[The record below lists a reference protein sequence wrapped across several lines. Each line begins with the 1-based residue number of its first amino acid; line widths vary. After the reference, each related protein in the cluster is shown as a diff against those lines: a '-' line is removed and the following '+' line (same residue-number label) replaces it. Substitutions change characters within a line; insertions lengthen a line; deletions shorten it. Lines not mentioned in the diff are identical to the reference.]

1 MKLLLEGSLS
11 ETLMLKDLLAGIL
24 QAEAP
29 GLSVLKLCIAS
40 SAPYGEFYFLG
51 GNYVVGA
58 KLNETD
64 IDSDEALN
72 HLLQLKEANFYYYT
86 CDSLE
91 SLPTGKALKVDLKG
105 LIESWQTVLP
115 LSSNELLDKIFEK
128 VESSK
133 QSETSTL
140 AVDAPKETA
149 EEQPFQPITPIVDK
163 SGLGFTGAQ
172 SDVDWN
178 LVNPLLVGGAPGDNA
193 ISLIGGAWED
203 NASATQ
209 GLRSLSTERAWQH
222 KLRDLVLIL
231 VVFLITLIVILYI
244 AWLVINSPSSNV
256 NPRRFSVHTPKRRIT
271 RDINR

>member
-29 GLSVLKLCIAS
+29 GRSVLKLCIAS

-149 EEQPFQPITPIVDK
+149 EEQPFQPITPVVDK

-209 GLRSLSTERAWQH
+209 GLRSLLTERAWQH

-231 VVFLITLIVILYI
+231 VVGLITLIVICCI
-244 AWLVINSPSSNV
+244 AWLVMNSPSSDV
-256 NPRRFSVHTPKRRIT
+256 NPRRFSVHTPKRHIT
-271 RDINR
+271 RGMNR